1 MTTKREKRLKD
12 HKSQSAAAKAG
23 WGMSSKRA
31 KMKKKQQR
39 KKLRLA
45 NNEINNEISDNL

>member
-1 MTTKREKRLKD
+1 MATKREKRLKD
-12 HKSQSAAAKAG
+12 HKSHSAAAKSG
-23 WGMSSKRA
+23 WGMSPKRA

-45 NNEINNEISDNL
+45 NKQIDDNL